1 MPATSSDRIVHAPKT
16 GNPLRVRHFRNL
28 WIAMT
33 VSSLGDQFYLIA
45 LPWIVLSK
53 TGSSWALG
61 TIMMATAIPRSAM
74 MLIGGAVTD
83 RLSARRILIATAL
96 ARTLLV
102 AAVGGLIWSNRL
114 RVLHLYLLA
123 SLFGVSDAFAIPAAQ
138 AILPA
143 LVTEDQLAPANALL
157 QGSLR
162 TTAMIGPAP
171 AGWVIKVWGAAQAMF
186 IDAIKVWG
194 AAQAMF
200 IDAISFLF
208 IGAALFK
215 VPDPPRSENRPSFNM
230 IAAIMEGFA
239 YVSRD
244 SAMRS
249 LMLLLGVLNLF
260 LTGTISIG
268 LATLAKGRFT
278 SVAVYGFWVS
288 AFFGGGVGGTAVGGF
303 VHRHRG
309 YLLVAIVGSMGLCL
323 CAIAFATTWQ
333 VSAAVLA
340 VIGIGIG
347 IVNTA
352 LPAWFQAR
360 VERPL
365 LGRVSSLLSFCASG
379 LLPISFALAGLLGQ
393 ANVTTLFLVAGI
405 AIILVSVAA
414 GASRGVRAID

>member
-1 MPATSSDRIVHAPKT
+1 
-16 GNPLRVRHFRNL
+16 
-28 WIAMT
+28 MT

-45 LPWIVLSK
+45 LPWLVLSK

-74 MLIGGAVTD
+74 MLVGGAVTD
-83 RLSARRILIATAL
+83 HLSARRMLTVTAL
-96 ARTLLV
+96 ARTILV
-102 AAVGGLIWSNRL
+102 AAVGVLIWSNRL
-114 RVLHLYLLA
+114 RLLHLYILA

-138 AILPA
+138 AIMPA

-186 IDAIKVWG
+186 IDAI
-194 AAQAMF
+194 
-200 IDAISFLF
+200 SFLF
-208 IGAALFK
+208 IVAALFN
-215 VPDPPRSENRPSFNM
+215 VPDPPRPKDRASFNM
-230 IAAIMEGFA
+230 IAAIMQGFG
-239 YVSRD
+239 YVARD

-268 LATLAKGRFT
+268 LATLAKGKFT
-278 SVAVYGFWVS
+278 SVAVYGVWLS
-288 AFFGGGVGGTAVGGF
+288 AFSAGALAGTAVGGF

-309 YLLVAIVGSMGLCL
+309 YLLVAIVASIGLCL
-323 CAIAFATTWQ
+323 CAIAFVTTWQ
-333 VSAAVLA
+333 VLAGVLA
-340 VIGIGIG
+340 VVGIGIG

-365 LGRVSSLLSFCASG
+365 LGRVSSVLSLCASG
-379 LLPISFALAGLLGQ
+379 LLPISFAVAGLLGQ
-393 ANVTTLFLVAGI
+393 ANLMALFLVAGL
-405 AIILVSVAA
+405 AIILVSVTAA
-414 GASRGVRAID
+414 ASRGVRAID

>member
-186 IDAIKVWG
+186 IDAITFSLLV
-194 AAQAMF
+194 
-200 IDAISFLF
+200 
-208 IGAALFK
+208 
-215 VPDPPRSENRPSFNM
+215 PRSSRFPTRLALRTDRPS
-230 IAAIMEGFA
+230 I
-239 YVSRD
+239 
-244 SAMRS
+244 
-249 LMLLLGVLNLF
+249 
-260 LTGTISIG
+260 
-268 LATLAKGRFT
+268 
-278 SVAVYGFWVS
+278 
-288 AFFGGGVGGTAVGGF
+288 
-303 VHRHRG
+303 
-309 YLLVAIVGSMGLCL
+309 
-323 CAIAFATTWQ
+323 
-333 VSAAVLA
+333 
-340 VIGIGIG
+340 
-347 IVNTA
+347 
-352 LPAWFQAR
+352 
-360 VERPL
+360 
-365 LGRVSSLLSFCASG
+365 
-379 LLPISFALAGLLGQ
+379 
-393 ANVTTLFLVAGI
+393 
-405 AIILVSVAA
+405 
-414 GASRGVRAID
+414 

>member
-1 MPATSSDRIVHAPKT
+1 
-16 GNPLRVRHFRNL
+16 
-28 WIAMT
+28 MT

-45 LPWIVLSK
+45 FPWIVLSK

-74 MLIGGAVTD
+74 MLLGGAVTD

-102 AAVGGLIWSNRL
+102 AAVGGLIWSDRL
-114 RVLHLYLLA
+114 RVLDLYILA

-138 AILPA
+138 AIMPA

-162 TTAMIGPAP
+162 SATMIGAAP

-186 IDAIKVWG
+186 IDAI
-194 AAQAMF
+194 
-200 IDAISFLF
+200 SFLF
-208 IGAALFK
+208 IVAALFN
-215 VPDPPRSENRPSFNM
+215 VPDPPRSKDRTSFKV
-230 IAAIMEGFA
+230 IAAIKEGFA
-239 YVSRD
+239 YIARD

-268 LATLAKGRFT
+268 LATLAKNRFT
-278 SVAVYGFWVS
+278 SVAVYGVWLS
-288 AFFGGGVGGTAVGGF
+288 AFSAGALAGTAVGGF

-309 YLLVAIVGSMGLCL
+309 YLLAAIVGSVGLCL

-333 VSAAVLA
+333 LLAGVLA
-340 VIGIGIG
+340 IVGIGIG

-365 LGRVSSLLSFCASG
+365 LGRVSSVLSFCATG
-379 LLPISFALAGLLGQ
+379 LLPISFGLAGLLGQ
-393 ANVTTLFLVAGI
+393 ANVITLFLVAGI
-405 AIILVSVAA
+405 GILLVSVIAV
-414 GASRGVRAID
+414 ASRGVRAID